1 MFLNSLLSSF
11 SHMKSEV
18 EFISITWVIRLRRE
32 VIKGLNLNI
41 AFSHSIVAKSF
52 KLLPWPFLMHY
63 RQFWQLVS
71 IALIN
76 FHWDCLCAG
85 DKGLNIVQTTYHIMT
100 RWKNKWKG
108 NFSVQGGEQLV
119 PEPDVN
125 EIQAR
130 FYGDTSCV
138 ISDNI
143 KYEWPYI
150 DRTFKEK
157 SYPDLLEDEQEDGHD
172 KEISPNITRWR
183 LLHIARRPTICPCS
197 DTVSLLI
204 DQDDTHNKWIVTKE
218 GMAIASY

>member
-41 AFSHSIVAKSF
+41 AFSHSIVAKGF

-85 DKGLNIVQTTYHIMT
+85 DIGLKIVQATYHIMT
-100 RWKNKWKG
+100 GWKNKWKG
-108 NFSVQGGEQLV
+108 IFSVQGGEQLV
-119 PEPDVN
+119 PKPDVN

-150 DRTFKEK
+150 DCMFKDK
-157 SYPDLLEDEQEDGHD
+157 SYPDLLEDE
-172 KEISPNITRWR
+172 
-183 LLHIARRPTICPCS
+183 
-197 DTVSLLI
+197 
-204 DQDDTHNKWIVTKE
+204 
-218 GMAIASY
+218 